1 MNTKNAELCNS
12 LEEVRYNIDKIDVEL
27 IGLIA
32 ARSYYVNQAA
42 HFKKSENEVLAG
54 DRMNI
59 IINKVKELGK
69 EKGLSPFVTEKIFR
83 TMIKAFID
91 EELAEFN
98 PMYKEMRGSYY

>member
-1 MNTKNAELCNS
+1 MDTKNVELCNS
-12 LEEVRYNIDKIDVEL
+12 LEEVRCNIDKIDIEL

-42 HFKKSENEVLAG
+42 HFKKSENEILAS
-54 DRMNI
+54 DRVDI

-83 TMIKAFID
+83 TMIKVFID

-98 PMYKEMRGSYY
+98 PVYKEIRRSYY